1 MPNRIREA
9 LVGLVD
15 EDDPEKLKIM
25 AEIIKHNAPEEESKP
40 LLFAIQVLIETQD
53 EK

>member
-1 MPNRIREA
+1 MANRIREA

-15 EDDPEKLKIM
+15 EDDPKELLKM
-25 AEIIKHNAPEEESKP
+25 KEYLELTLPSEESKP
-40 LLFAIQVLIETQD
+40 LLFAIQVLIETQN